1 MRSEGLIRR
10 SSQKFLNFRGR
21 HRRQENFPRGER
33 VPVAQ
38 FRVVNAAGTH
48 HDRLRTLELEKGAN
62 PAVMNDAN
70 HRGLGGESMHPAGPG
85 GNERRQSAMLTGP
98 QASLDDSD
106 AEFISAAVRV
116 LFDVPARGERAEQQV
131 SRGRIDAGLVAQLL
145 EPERM
150 AGVAQCVEERQRAVK
165 RLDAPDRGP
174 LQFDM
179 VNYAGHRPL
188 PLSKMVLAY

>member
-1 MRSEGLIRR
+1 
-10 SSQKFLNFRGR
+10 
-21 HRRQENFPRGER
+21 
-33 VPVAQ
+33 
-38 FRVVNAAGTH
+38 
-48 HDRLRTLELEKGAN
+48 
-62 PAVMNDAN
+62 
-70 HRGLGGESMHPAGPG
+70 
-85 GNERRQSAMLTGP
+85 MLTGP

-145 EPERM
+145 EPEGV
-150 AGVAQCVEERQRAVK
+150 AGVAQSIEERQRAVK